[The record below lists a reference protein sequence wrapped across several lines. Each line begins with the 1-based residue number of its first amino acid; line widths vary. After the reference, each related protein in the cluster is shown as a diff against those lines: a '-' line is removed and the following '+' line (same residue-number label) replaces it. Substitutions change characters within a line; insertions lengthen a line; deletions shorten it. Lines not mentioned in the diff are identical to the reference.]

1 MKNFLITI
9 ILVAT
14 YNTAAFA
21 QTITGGVFNEDLSP
35 VSFANIVLMSAD
47 SIFIDGTI
55 TDQNGLFLVEKNE
68 NAKYIIVSCLGYETK
83 TLSINTNLT
92 KIILKNA
99 NLELDEVSIVAER
112 KKIQIKGDALVTNVS
127 GSPIA
132 KLSDIKHI

>member
-14 YNTAAFA
+14 FNTTAFA

-55 TDQNGLFLVEKNE
+55 TDQNGLFSV
-68 NAKYIIVSCLGYETK
+68 
-83 TLSINTNLT
+83 
-92 KIILKNA
+92 
-99 NLELDEVSIVAER
+99 
-112 KKIQIKGDALVTNVS
+112 
-127 GSPIA
+127 
-132 KLSDIKHI
+132 